1 MWWIPAQILASRFEC
16 TSRWSTPWFSHLLA
30 KLRLPWNAYSTLVP
44 IVFDKQPI
52 WSDAGSFEVRHSR
65 PSPPY
70 FTWKTIRA
78 SISPCAPHT
87 YAIAPIIGLDIIK
100 FRRRPCSVH
109 NTGHPLR
116 ANYSLYS
123 SFSNRLACR
132 MFSSCGKGKPCPFS
146 FFRFISFPLASSKD
160 KEYRSKTRHH
170 QFGRRFVFLIVVKNE
185 NCDSISKSI
194 VLNEAVQ
201 VFVSCDSMQIR
212 TWNTAGGWVNVF
224 SFPPRRC

>member
-132 MFSSCGKGKPCPFS
+132 MFSSCGEGKPCPFS
-146 FFRFISFPLASSKD
+146 FLFLSLLLPLN
-160 KEYRSKTRHH
+160 
-170 QFGRRFVFLIVVKNE
+170 I
-185 NCDSISKSI
+185 KSI
-194 VLNEAVQ
+194 DRKRGIISLEG
-201 VFVSCDSMQIR
+201 DSY
-212 TWNTAGGWVNVF
+212 F
-224 SFPPRRC
+224 

>member
-87 YAIAPIIGLDIIK
+87 HAIAPIIGLDIIK

-132 MFSSCGKGKPCPFS
+132 MFSSCGEGKPCLFS
-146 FFRFISFPLASSKD
+146 FFRFISFSLASSKD
-160 KEYRSKTRHH
+160 KEYRSKTRHD
-170 QFGRRFVFLIVVKNE
+170 QFGRRFVFLIVVKNK

>member
-78 SISPCAPHT
+78 SISPCAPHA

-109 NTGHPLR
+109 TTPVILCVLIIPCIPVFPIVWR
-116 ANYSLYS
+116 AECFRPAGRGNLVL
-123 SFSNRLACR
+123 F
-132 MFSSCGKGKPCPFS
+132 PFS
-146 FFRFISFPLASSKD
+146 VLFLSLLLPLKIKENEASSVW
-160 KEYRSKTRHH
+160 KEIRI
-170 QFGRRFVFLIVVKNE
+170 FNRREK
-185 NCDSISKSI
+185 
-194 VLNEAVQ
+194 
-201 VFVSCDSMQIR
+201 
-212 TWNTAGGWVNVF
+212 
-224 SFPPRRC
+224 